1 MREKEKERV
10 EKNLEKSKSEECQG
24 LKGKK
29 NRTKLKG
36 KEGYYTYLIAWD
48 VLLCPEQLVAA
59 LYQRKRGPLLSISL
73 LLAPHKGVRVE
84 ISHTSMLPP

>member
-1 MREKEKERV
+1 MPRF
-10 EKNLEKSKSEECQG
+10 
-24 LKGKK
+24 KGKK

-59 LYQRKRGPLLSISL
+59 PVPAKKGPFTFDISPLS
-73 LLAPHKGVRVE
+73 
-84 ISHTSMLPP
+84 TS